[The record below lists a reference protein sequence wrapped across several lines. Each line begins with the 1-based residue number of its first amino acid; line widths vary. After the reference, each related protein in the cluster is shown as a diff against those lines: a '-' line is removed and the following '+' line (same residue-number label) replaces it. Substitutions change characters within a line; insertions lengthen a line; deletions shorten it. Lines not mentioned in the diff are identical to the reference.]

1 MTDFQKRTNDIFG
14 QANKDFQEMTQQ
26 DYADNYIA
34 NREADLFDM
43 KEPPAETLET
53 SPILDNHEANKQ
65 GMRGASFSGDLL
77 YHKNDPETSKIAA
90 KKHKLKAGS
99 HAQRVFEFVKQF
111 PDSTAGELGE
121 MTGLGQHETARRLS
135 DLFRKGFIVK
145 GEPKLCSIKN
155 SLMTAWRE
163 NGTH

>member
-1 MTDFQKRTNDIFG
+1 MTD
-14 QANKDFQEMTQQ
+14 Q

-34 NREADLFDM
+34 NREADLFDRQM
-43 KEPPAETLET
+43 EETPSAETLET

-65 GMRGASFSGDLL
+65 GMRGASFSGELL
-77 YHKNDPETSKIAA
+77 SHTDDPETSKIAA
-90 KKHKLKAGS
+90 ENHKLRAGS
-99 HAQRVFEFVKQF
+99 HAQKIFEFVKKY

-145 GEPKLCSIKN
+145 SEPKLCSIKN
-155 SLMTAWRE
+155 SLMTAWRKA
-163 NGTH
+163 